1 MTWRKFFFRL
11 GAASM
16 AIISIW
22 PLMLCFAI
30 CADDVNAFCHKMF
43 VLLAVSMV
51 TAIVSFV
58 LSEFIDS

>member
-1 MTWRKFFFRL
+1 
-11 GAASM
+11 M